1 MTTNKDVN
9 VVTDMDINMT
19 ANMDIDVTADIGD
32 NDPYIYRPISND
44 HF

>member
-19 ANMDIDVTADIGD
+19 ANMDIDVTADTDD